1 MAEQQQPQS
10 SSSGTNG
17 TGGRPSNRAPSTAGD
32 KGGGG
37 AGAAKKARNKRNNDR
52 KKKNNQQKKG
62 AASSKATFVGGVT
75 DTTSPLFGRVIDPSS
90 TTNMVNQC
98 RRFVIQLKQHC
109 TDKQM
114 YKLNTSIDTG
124 IILVRDDFL
133 SPMPDSSSY
142 ANRVT
147 DTDGNVKL
155 IITNP
160 EKKEELNI
168 VWNKTLNSEI
178 AEWTK
183 YESFYKSL
191 FSTVIGQLH
200 DTVLSTCKLDKVR
213 WNAIEQKLDL
223 IALLKMIEKVC
234 NQNIAG
240 NRVFMPAHNL
250 ITIEKCLS
258 YKQRESVSNTE
269 FVKEVNTMYTSVI
282 HQNGEF
288 AFGTS
293 YYDSVMDKRNQGDT
307 FYTYAVL
314 TTADK
319 IPIDKE
325 VQELIV
331 SMLVMKGCNH
341 NRARN
346 ELTTQ
351 YSLGTITDATYP
363 ATEEAVI
370 TLLNSV
376 KRGNGNDNSN
386 NKAAAAAGGDDDAAI
401 VAAHEIEYISEDY
414 SDEES
419 AYEEESVKSTEE
431 ADEATLMA
439 SSVEDETTGDNGTFM
454 AAVLANAAAAYD
466 EGIESIEN
474 NFINRI
480 DKQQDIEDA
489 FDDNEPE
496 VIVAVHSAELA
507 DEDDNGD
514 FVIIAEGNV
523 NNNNINHS
531 VDNSNTMQLLDS
543 SDSEE
548 EKDTNG
554 NDGDADNNGNIM
566 NNNVINNNGMNVNNN
581 NTIELLDV
589 TSSDEDVSNN
599 GLEINNDNNVQAAAD
614 TGTSNNGVNL
624 LLIQPTESQKHD
636 ALKVTRDTVT
646 AVFAAST
653 TIISRKFAS
662 KAQAH
667 TINNIIDYAD
677 ALLCKFRN
685 INITTA
691 TELHN
696 AVKDDHV
703 IINTKLHASGHPKL
717 HTSTIDELRKESW
730 KASSCT
736 EAQSARYY
744 NNTILSIGQDDLA
757 DPMDAFGIRD
767 IIQATAEMQMRHAP
781 IRWTNKVTAKLIASG
796 IKSPQA
802 LDDAVANG
810 TLNTIIEK
818 SRFPALHKISIHGI
832 QKVLDFHQGRS

>member
-17 TGGRPSNRAPSTAGD
+17 TGGRPSNRSPSTAGD
-32 KGGGG
+32 KNGGGTS
-37 AGAAKKARNKRNNDR
+37 AAKKAKNKRNNDR

-62 AASSKATFVGGVT
+62 AAQKATFVGGVT

-124 IILVRDDFL
+124 TILKRDDFL
-133 SPMPDSSSY
+133 TPKPSSSSY
-142 ANRVT
+142 AKKVT
-147 DTDGNVKL
+147 DSVSGDVRLVITD
-155 IITNP
+155 P
-160 EKKEELNI
+160 DKKEEVTVL
-168 VWNKTLNSEI
+168 WNKTLNSEI

-200 DTVLSTCKLDKVR
+200 DTVLSTCKLDKAR
-213 WNAIEQKLDL
+213 WTTIEQDLDL
-223 IALLKMIEKVC
+223 VALLKMIEKVC

-258 YKQRESVSNTE
+258 YKQRDSISNTE

-307 FYTYAVL
+307 FYTYAAL

-376 KRGNGNDNSN
+376 KRGNDSN
-386 NKAAAAAGGDDDAAI
+386 NKAAAAAGGEDSAAI
-401 VAAHEIEYISEDY
+401 VAAHEIEYISDDDDY

-419 AYEEESVKSTEE
+419 AYEEESIKSTEE

-439 SSVEDETTGDNGTFM
+439 SSVDTKTGDGDAFM
-454 AAVLANAAAAYD
+454 ATILANAAAAYD
-466 EGIESIEN
+466 EGVESIEN

-480 DKQQDIEDA
+480 DNQQDIEDA

-496 VIVAVHSAELA
+496 IIVAVHSAELV

-514 FVIIAEGNV
+514 FVIIAGKNV
-523 NNNNINHS
+523 SNNNIDHS

-543 SDSEE
+543 SASEE
-548 EKDTNG
+548 ENDANG
-554 NDGDADNNGNIM
+554 NDDDADDNGNIM
-566 NNNVINNNGMNVNNN
+566 NNNDINNNGMNVNNN
-581 NTIELLDV
+581 NTIELLNV
-589 TSSDEDVSNN
+589 TSSDEDDSNN
-599 GLEINNDNNVQAAAD
+599 GLETNNDNNVQAAAD

-624 LLIQPTESQKHD
+624 LLIQPTESQKHNV
-636 ALKVTRDTVT
+636 LKVSRDIIT

-653 TIISRKFAS
+653 TIINRKFAS
-662 KAQAH
+662 KAQSH
-667 TINNIIDYAD
+667 TINHIIDYGD

-685 INITTA
+685 INIATA
-691 TELHN
+691 AQLHSII
-696 AVKDDHV
+696 KDDHV
-703 IINTKLHASGHPKL
+703 IINTRLHASGHPKL

-730 KASSCT
+730 RTSSCT
-736 EAQSARYY
+736 EAKSARYY
-744 NNTILSIGQDDLA
+744 NETILAIGQDDSA

-832 QKVLDFHQGRS
+832 RKVLDFQQGRS